1 MKFSYLVSKLNCYLR
16 IGSKNLDALPLL
28 IWFVTVPPVSAVIAW
43 RIGIPLRIAFL
54 LFVVLTLG
62 VNLLIIA
69 IDYFII
75 AHYEIKE
82 EDYLDLYL
90 KLKKIEKL
98 PQHKHK
104 LREVKKFIRDCL
116 KQKGYLSREDCC
128 IVENAIN
135 IISLKQKSA
144 DRRQNQNWKE
154 KLSEMVNLA

>member
-1 MKFSYLVSKLNCYLR
+1 MKFSYLVSKLNCYFR

-28 IWFVTVPPVSAVIAW
+28 MWFVTAPPVSALIAW

-75 AHYEIKE
+75 ACYEIEE
-82 EDYLDLYL
+82 EDYLNLYL

-135 IISLKQKSA
+135 ITSLKQKSA
-144 DRRQNQNWKE
+144 DRRQNWKE
-154 KLSEMVNLA
+154 KLSDMVDLA